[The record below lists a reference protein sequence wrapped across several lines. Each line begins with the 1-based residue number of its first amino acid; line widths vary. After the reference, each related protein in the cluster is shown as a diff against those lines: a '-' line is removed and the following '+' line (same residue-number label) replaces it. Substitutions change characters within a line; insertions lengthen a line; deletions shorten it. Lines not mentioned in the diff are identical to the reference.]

1 MMNFPT
7 QAEDLSPEWLT
18 ELLQDQGLLN
28 SASVIDVAHKT
39 IGTGK
44 LGSNVVFDITYSGD
58 TSTAPK
64 SLVGKFAARDES
76 TRAMAGLQGAY
87 YAEVSFY
94 ERFAQ
99 QTPMRLPK
107 IYFSGVSDDKL
118 QFLLL
123 MEDLSAYRAGSN
135 LIGESRAH
143 TGMALDQAAKLAA
156 SFYGSEDILNTDF
169 VVHAARDDGGAFGQA
184 LLIEYWPKFLERFG
198 TELGPESIAFGDYYV
213 PRHSQF
219 ISGRTAPFTL
229 AHCDF
234 RCENMLFG
242 ETEMVTVD
250 WQTPSVGGL
259 LTDAAYFLG
268 GSVETEDRRA
278 WERELISDYRKQLQ
292 NNGVEIS
299 AEDCWNQY
307 RRESMHGLMIMILG
321 ACFSQP
327 DERSDQMFA
336 TMIKRHLQQCLDLN
350 AAEFLQD

>member
-1 MMNFPT
+1 MINFPT
-7 QAEDLSPEWLT
+7 QPDELSPEWLT
-18 ELLQDQGLLN
+18 ALLQDQGLLH
-28 SASVIDVAHKT
+28 SETVISVTHRT

-44 LGSNVVFDITYSGD
+44 LGSNVVLDITYSGN
-58 TSTAPK
+58 TNSAPK
-64 SLVGKFAARDES
+64 SLVGKFAAHDEQ

-99 QTPMRLPK
+99 HTPMRLPK

-123 MEDLSAYRAGSN
+123 MEDLSSYRAGSN

-143 TGMALDQAAKLAA
+143 AEMALDQAAKLAA
-156 SFYGSEDILNTDF
+156 SFYGSEHILNTDF

-198 TELGPESIAFGDYYV
+198 SGLSAEAIAFGDYYA
-213 PRHSQF
+213 PRHAQF
-219 ISGRTAPFTL
+219 VSGREAPYTL

-242 ETEMVTVD
+242 EAEMVTVD
-250 WQTPSVGGL
+250 WQTPSVAGL
-259 LTDAAYFLG
+259 LTDCAYFLG
-268 GSVETEDRRA
+268 GSVDTEDRRR
-278 WERELISDYRKQLQ
+278 WERDLIAHYHQQLLH
-292 NNGVEIS
+292 NGVDLS
-299 AEDCWNQY
+299 VEDCWEQY

-327 DERSDQMFA
+327 DERGDQMFG

-350 AAEFLQD
+350 AVEFLHN

>member
-18 ELLQDQGLLN
+18 HLLGNQGLLN
-28 SASVIDVAHKT
+28 SETVTGLTHRT

-44 LGSNVVFDITYSGD
+44 LGSNVVFDITYSG
-58 TSTAPK
+58 SINGAPT
-64 SLVGKFAARDES
+64 SLVGKFAARDEN
-76 TRAMAGLQGAY
+76 TRAMAGMQGAY
-87 YAEVSFY
+87 YAEVNFY

-99 QTPMRLPK
+99 RTPMRLPK
-107 IYFSGVSDDKL
+107 IYYRGVTDDKL

-135 LIGESRAH
+135 LVGESRAH
-143 TGMALDQAAKLAA
+143 AQMALDQAAKLAA
-156 SFYGSEDILNTDF
+156 TFYGSDEILHTDF

-198 TELGPESIAFGDYYV
+198 NALSAEAVAFGDYYV
-213 PRHSQF
+213 ARHGQF
-219 ISGRTAPFTL
+219 VTGREAPYTL

-242 ETEMVTVD
+242 ENEMVTVD

-268 GSVETEDRRA
+268 GSVDTEDRRL
-278 WERELISDYRKQLQ
+278 WEHELIAEYRDQLCH
-292 NNGVEIS
+292 NGVHIS
-299 AEDCWNQY
+299 LDDCWRQY

-327 DERSDQMFA
+327 DERSDQMFS
-336 TMIKRHLQQCLDLN
+336 TMIQRHLQQCLDLN
-350 AAEFLQD
+350 AAEFLHD